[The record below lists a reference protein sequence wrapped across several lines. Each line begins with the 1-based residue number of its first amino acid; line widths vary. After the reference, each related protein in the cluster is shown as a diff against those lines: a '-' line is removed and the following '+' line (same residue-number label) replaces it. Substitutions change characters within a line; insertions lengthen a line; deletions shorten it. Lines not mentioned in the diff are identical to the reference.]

1 VSWVIRWIS
10 LRRIFLQCL
19 VIGRDRLLQLPRPA
33 LPLPERCKRNGEIVL
48 RHRPVERNAMRRRR
62 SASIHLQRSPGSPA
76 RDRQPFVLIT
86 GAVYPGSL
94 SWSTPAGRRAALN
107 KWCAVIVREVGKR
120 YQTKTERDEA
130 EAFARSHRLSIANAF
145 ERKLVRKDV
154 VEELT
159 RLFEARMTDP

>member
-1 VSWVIRWIS
+1 MGKPQR
-10 LRRIFLQCL
+10 
-19 VIGRDRLLQLPRPA
+19 G
-33 LPLPERCKRNGEIVL
+33 PLPFVHSEGQVSPNPPTHTDANG
-48 RHRPVERNAMRRRR
+48 RK
-62 SASIHLQRSPGSPA
+62 
-76 RDRQPFVLIT
+76 
-86 GAVYPGSL
+86 
-94 SWSTPAGRRAALN
+94 AALN
-107 KWCAVIVREVGKR
+107 RWCAVIAREVGKR